1 MEIEE
6 IEEIEEINPIPIYEK
21 IVREIWELP
30 KGIKISIQ
38 WYDQATIIINK
49 MLDELKLKEQNALL
63 CKYYLDMN
71 LKETA
76 YSMYCCPA
84 TAKKLLT
91 SAFRKINHYSRRS
104 YVYENSIR
112 YITYKDDLWKV
123 DEFLDHMENQ
133 KQRRVAE
140 IATTPRMTVEKA
152 RALGRI

>member
-71 LKETA
+71 
-76 YSMYCCPA
+76 
-84 TAKKLLT
+84 
-91 SAFRKINHYSRRS
+91 RKS
-104 YVYENSIR
+104 V
-112 YITYKDDLWKV
+112 V
-123 DEFLDHMENQ
+123 
-133 KQRRVAE
+133 
-140 IATTPRMTVEKA
+140 
-152 RALGRI
+152 